1 MILKS
6 YCVNIAVND
15 LDAATKT
22 YAEILGLDP
31 VEMGD
36 VPGAG
41 DSAHGVAFPAGG
53 VHFLGL
59 VSTNTKPS
67 PGSKDPVADHLARR
81 GEGVYAVGLLVDDIS
96 EHAGRLK
103 AHGIRTTTSE
113 PVKHETGR
121 SIFTHAEQTAGTV
134 LQFTQLTDSEATE
147 RVWSERAASS
157 ERRRAYQAYVLDIAV
172 KDLES
177 SADTYANAF
186 GIEAIPMPDGA
197 DPSESMDA
205 KHFTVGEPAENGVGG
220 LYAIGLMTPRGTPRG
235 PIPQAVNDYLG
246 ANGDGSFLVAFLT
259 RSLEQQI
266 DHLRSMGIKLC
277 YDEPMRYV
285 HGRLQMT
292 EPVHGVW
299 LDFAEHDHDAFDRWQ
314 SGE

>member
-6 YCVNIAVND
+6 YCVNIAVTD
-15 LDAATKT
+15 LEAATRT
-22 YAEILGLDP
+22 YAEILGHDP
-31 VEMGD
+31 IEMSA

-41 DSAHGVAFPAGG
+41 RGARGVAFPVGG
-53 VHFLGL
+53 IYFLGL
-59 VSTNTKPS
+59 VATDEAPS
-67 PGSKDPVADHLARR
+67 PSSGDPIASHLARR
-81 GEGVYAVGLLVDDIS
+81 GEGAFSVGLLVDDIDQ
-96 EHAGRLK
+96 HAREL
-103 AHGIRTTTSE
+103 ARHGIRTTTPG
-113 PVKHETGR
+113 PVEIGIGR
-121 SIFTHAEQTAGTV
+121 SLFTHAEQTAGTV
-134 LQFTQLTDSEATE
+134 LQFTQLSDRAGTE
-147 RVWSERAASS
+147 RLWSERAAAAKG
-157 ERRRAYQAYVLDIAV
+157 RRAYQAYVLDIAV
-172 KDLES
+172 EDLES
-177 SADTYANAF
+177 SADTYKKAF
-186 GIEAIPMPDGA
+186 GIEAIRMPDGA

-205 KHFTVGEPAENGVGG
+205 KHFTVGAPAENGMGG

-259 RSLEQQI
+259 RSLERQI

-299 LDFAEHDHDAFDRWQ
+299 LDFAEHDHDAFVRWQ

>member
-6 YCVNIAVND
+6 YCVNVAVSD

-22 YAEILGLDP
+22 YAEILGHDP
-31 VEMGD
+31 IEMSE
-36 VPGAG
+36 VPGASR
-41 DSAHGVAFPAGG
+41 SARGVAFPVGG

-59 VSTNTKPS
+59 VGTDEA
-67 PGSKDPVADHLARR
+67 PGSGSGDPVADHLARR
-81 GEGVYAVGLLVDDIS
+81 GEGVYQVGLLVDDVD
-96 EHAGRLK
+96 EQARLL
-103 AHGIRTTTSE
+103 AQGEIRTTTSA
-113 PVKHETGR
+113 PVDTSVGR
-121 SIFTHAEQTAGTV
+121 SLFTHADQTAGTV
-134 LQFTQLTDSEATE
+134 LQFTQLSDPAATE
-147 RVWSERAASS
+147 QLWSERASAAT
-157 ERRRAYQAYVLDIAV
+157 RRRAYQAYVLDIAV
-172 KDLES
+172 EDLES
-177 SADTYANAF
+177 SADTYAKAF

-205 KHFTVGEPAENGVGG
+205 KHFTVGAPAENGVGG
-220 LYAIGLMTPRGTPRG
+220 LYAIGLMTPRGAPRG

-266 DHLRSMGIKLC
+266 DHLTSMGIKLC